1 MVKYHMNRRDRKI
14 KDESEPTN
22 CEALK
27 KYNSNIY
34 KKITD
39 GFFVWLLLTSHDKFK
54 ALKTNNEGGIFIYKL
69 VYLP

>member
-34 KKITD
+34 KKIMD
-39 GFFVWLLLTSHDKFK
+39 GFFCGCS
-54 ALKTNNEGGIFIYKL
+54 
-69 VYLP
+69 LPRMINLRP

>member
-1 MVKYHMNRRDRKI
+1 MNRRDRKI

-27 KYNSNIY
+27 YYSKIY

-39 GFFVWLLLTSHDKFK
+39 GGFFCGCS
-54 ALKTNNEGGIFIYKL
+54 
-69 VYLP
+69 LPRMINLRP